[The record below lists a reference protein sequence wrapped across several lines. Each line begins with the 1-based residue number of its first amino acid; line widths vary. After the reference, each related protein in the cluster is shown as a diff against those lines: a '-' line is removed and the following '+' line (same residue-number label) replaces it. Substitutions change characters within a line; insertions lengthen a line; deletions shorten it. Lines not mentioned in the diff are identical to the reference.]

1 MMIGRRSLVR
11 RAILDES
18 FRDQFEAP
26 TIPPGVRKPNVAGAD
41 FGFLAR
47 LRDEYEPKLHSTS
60 NSSNLVY
67 IKYTP

>member
-26 TIPPGVRKPNVAGAD
+26 TIPPGVRKPNVAGTD
-41 FGFLAR
+41 IGFLGF
-47 LRDEYEPKLHSTS
+47 EYEPKLHSTS